1 MKLHN
6 INTEGKTFLKDAGR
20 KRMVIYKGMEI
31 ILTPDFSSAV
41 LNTRTQQSNIFQV
54 LRKIF

>member
-1 MKLHN
+1 MKLHY
-6 INTEGKTFLKDAGR
+6 INTEGKIFLKDDRR